1 MHGAAAA
8 GDARGAD
15 AGVPVQVVSGEP
27 GEAGVAVARGG
38 ERSGAR
44 RPACLVDFDALLG
57 SPTGAADYAALA
69 AAFDVVYLDGVPQLS
84 AARRDLARRFIT
96 LVDELYNRKSRL
108 VVKSN
113 VPLDALFLGLEL
125 AAAARAA
132 DAAARLE
139 DLQFE
144 AAPEGA
150 RLRRDVGAAG
160 GVAPL
165 AVATHAVAQNTL
177 FTGEDETFASKRC
190 LSRLREMQTP
200 QFVHQ
205 FRF

>member
-1 MHGAAAA
+1 VRH
-8 GDARGAD
+8 
-15 AGVPVQVVSGEP
+15 VKV
-27 GEAGVAVARGG
+27 
-38 ERSGAR
+38 
-44 RPACLVDFDALLG
+44 
-57 SPTGAADYAALA
+57 
-69 AAFDVVYLDGVPQLS
+69 
-84 AARRDLARRFIT
+84 

-108 VVKSN
+108 VVRSNHSN

-165 AVATHAVAQNTL
+165 AVATHAVADRPKHAL
-177 FTGEDETFASKRC
+177 HR
-190 LSRLREMQTP
+190 
-200 QFVHQ
+200 
-205 FRF
+205 